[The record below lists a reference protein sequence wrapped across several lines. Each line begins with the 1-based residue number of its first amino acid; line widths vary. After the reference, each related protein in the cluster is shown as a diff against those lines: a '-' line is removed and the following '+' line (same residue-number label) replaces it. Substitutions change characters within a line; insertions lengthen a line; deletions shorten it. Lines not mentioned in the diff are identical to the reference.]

1 MRRPP
6 RSPLSSSSA
15 ASDVY
20 KRQVSTQSTGHER
33 IVMERILA
41 ALRGSGSG
49 DNGGKVFGGLVS
61 LAAAGGL
68 VWGGSNALY
77 TVEGGHRVVIYDRFN
92 GVDPQVKGEGLHFLV
107 PWLQRANK
115 FDIRTRPYELTSL
128 TGSRDLQMVNMR
140 LRVLYAPVPSALPTI
155 FQDIGRDF
163 PEKVLPSIVNEI
175 LKSTVAQ
182 YNASQLITQR
192 EQISAHIKRSLM
204 QRAQDFDINLEDVS
218 ITHLAFSDAYSNAV
232 ESKQVAQ
239 QEAERAKYVK
249 DRAEQEKRSTIIRSQ
264 GEAEAIKLIGEA
276 MQKNPGYLQL
286 RRIDA
291 ARDISATIAKSQNSV
306 MLDADTLLLNLGSH
320 STDIGAV
327 TPSN

>member
-1 MRRPP
+1 M
-6 RSPLSSSSA
+6 
-15 ASDVY
+15 D
-20 KRQVSTQSTGHER
+20 K
-33 IVMERILA
+33 ILGL
-41 ALRGSGSG
+41 LRGSGG
-49 DNGGKVFGGLVS
+49 AEGGGKVFGGLVS
-61 LAAAGGL
+61 LAGACGL
-68 VWGGSNALY
+68 AYGASHALY
-77 TVEGGHRVVIYDRFN
+77 TVEGGRRAVIYDRWS
-92 GVDPQVKGEGLHFLV
+92 GVDNQVKGEGLHALV
-107 PWLQRANK
+107 PWFQRANI

-140 LRVLYAPVPSALPTI
+140 LRVLYAPEPTALPRM
-155 FQDIGRDF
+155 FKEIGKDYA
-163 PEKVLPSIVNEI
+163 EKVLPSIVNEI

-204 QRAQDFDINLEDVS
+204 IRATDFDIRLEDVS

-249 DRAEQEKRSTIIRSQ
+249 DRAEQEKKSVIIKSQ
-264 GEAEAIKLIGEA
+264 GEAEAIQLIGDA
-276 MQKNPGYLQL
+276 MKNNPGYLQL

-291 ARDISATIAKSQNSV
+291 ARDISTTISKSQNSV

-320 STDIGAV
+320 TDD
-327 TPSN
+327 SL